1 MSRTIKLLNIN
12 ANEKYKPLH
21 PEWFLKLKKM
31 NFGTFLFF
39 GIAVVSANLRNYYGM
54 WAQISAVGI
63 SRFWCKMTFWYI
75 LVQND
80 RVVRTPWD
88 EIDGKFDDGKFAP
101 TKNNRKI
108 NFFDLM

>member
-1 MSRTIKLLNIN
+1 MVCGLTLGHWEFQSR
-12 ANEKYKPLH
+12 
-21 PEWFLKLKKM
+21 
-31 NFGTFLFF
+31 
-39 GIAVVSANLRNYYGM
+39 
-54 WAQISAVGI
+54 
-63 SRFWCKMTFWYI
+63 FWYI

-101 TKNNRKI
+101 TGNNRKI

>member
-1 MSRTIKLLNIN
+1 MVCGLRLGHFDSQSVNPSHDFGVKM
-12 ANEKYKPLH
+12 A
-21 PEWFLKLKKM
+21 FL
-31 NFGTFLFF
+31 
-39 GIAVVSANLRNYYGM
+39 
-54 WAQISAVGI
+54 
-63 SRFWCKMTFWYI
+63 YI

-101 TKNNRKI
+101 TGNNRKI

>member
-1 MSRTIKLLNIN
+1 MVSDTQENEFWNSFIFWNCCSEREFTKLLWYAGSDQGTGN
-12 ANEKYKPLH
+12 LSRD
-21 PEWFLKLKKM
+21 
-31 NFGTFLFF
+31 FG
-39 GIAVVSANLRNYYGM
+39 V
-54 WAQISAVGI
+54 
-63 SRFWCKMTFWYI
+63 KMTFWYI

-101 TKNNRKI
+101 TGNNRKI

>member
-1 MSRTIKLLNIN
+1 
-12 ANEKYKPLH
+12 
-21 PEWFLKLKKM
+21 M
-31 NFGTFLFF
+31 NFGTVLFF
-39 GIAVVSANLRNYYGM
+39 GIAAVSANLRNYYGM
-54 WAQISAVGI
+54 WDSDQGNRNF
-63 SRFWCKMTFWYI
+63 SRDFGVKMTFWYI

-101 TKNNRKI
+101 TGNNRKI

>member
-21 PEWFLKLKKM
+21 PEWFLILKKM
-31 NFGTFLFF
+31 NFGTVLFF

-54 WAQISAVGI
+54 RGSDQGTGNF
-63 SRFWCKMTFWYI
+63 SRDFGNI

-101 TKNNRKI
+101 TGNNRKI